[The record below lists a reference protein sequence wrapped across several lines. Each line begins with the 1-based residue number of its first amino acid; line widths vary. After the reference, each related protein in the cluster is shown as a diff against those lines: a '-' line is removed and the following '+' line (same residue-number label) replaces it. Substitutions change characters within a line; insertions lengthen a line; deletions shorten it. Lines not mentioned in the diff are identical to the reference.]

1 MLNNILVPLDGS
13 AASEAALPFAG
24 ALAVRASA
32 TLSLVRAVPGR
43 GLSHDAPGQQRAVS
57 EAEDYLAGLAAT
69 LEAAGLRV
77 HTGVPFGG
85 SPATWIL
92 EEIELRH
99 ASLVVMATHDRVGP
113 GRWLHGSVAEAVVSR
128 TATPVL
134 LVREAEELPPAPR
147 FDQQEPVLVVPL
159 DGSELAESA
168 LPIARELAHLVAA
181 RVVLVGVVPP
191 VGHLIAVEGGA
202 VPYGDAA
209 HDRAEIDAQ
218 AYLEGAIARLGA
230 DAVAVETCVRTGEPA
245 LEIARIA
252 TDYLAAAVVMAT
264 HGRTGLPRTILGSVA
279 GGVLHR
285 GTTPVLLV
293 HPAELR
299 PAEEPLVR
307 EALAGAS

>member
-1 MLNNILVPLDGS
+1 MLHNILVPLDGS
-13 AASEAALPFAG
+13 PASEAALPFAR
-24 ALAVRASA
+24 ALAARASA

-43 GLSHDAPGQQRAVS
+43 GLSHDAVGQQRAVS
-57 EAEDYLAGLAAT
+57 AAEDYLAGLAAT

-77 HTGVPFGG
+77 QTGVPFGA

-92 EEIELRH
+92 EEIELRQ
-99 ASLVVMATHDRVGP
+99 ASLVVMASHDRVGP
-113 GRWLHGSVAEAVVSR
+113 DRWLHGSVAEAVVNR

-134 LVREAEELPPAPR
+134 LVREVEGPPPAPR
-147 FDQQEPVLVVPL
+147 FDEQQPVLVVPL

-168 LPIARELAHLVAA
+168 LPMARELARLIAA

-202 VPYGDAA
+202 APYSDAA
-209 HDRAEIDAQ
+209 HERAEVDAQ
-218 AYLEGAIARLGA
+218 AYLEGAVARLGA

-245 LEIARIA
+245 VEIARVA
-252 TDYLAAAVVMAT
+252 AEYLAAAVVMAT
-264 HGRTGLPRTILGSVA
+264 HGRTGVIRTILGSVA

-285 GTTPVLLV
+285 SPTPVLLM
-293 HPAELR
+293 HPADLR

-307 EALAGAS
+307 EALAGAP